1 METVRLSY
9 ANAFQRLQ
17 NYMPVSQAEALLA
30 SARVRGY
37 ATDAGF
43 QVTADPARRYE
54 PDEFKV
60 GPRRLTRTEEIEN
73 SDH

>member
-17 NYMPVSQAEALLA
+17 DYLPVRQAEALLA
-30 SARVRGY
+30 SARARGCVI
-37 ATDAGF
+37 AAGL

-54 PDEFKV
+54 PDEFEV
-60 GPRRLTRTEEIEN
+60 GPAPAEE
-73 SDH
+73 D